1 MDGTLHFHGIG
12 GIVGMPK
19 TTAAM
24 TEALRDPAFLD
35 KFASYIDAVSQPAP
49 FLADSGPFVNAC
61 PMDGC
66 PGTLEP
72 VPFPGEAYCMR
83 RREQKAVN
91 TAMCPDCQTYF
102 KHKDVLL
109 WRIKAFALKHEIDD
123 DPLAAEAY
131 RCCPP
136 ELSDDGELSNVDL
149 VYLALSVLGF
159 QVHHESHTK
168 SCFKITSRTP
178 GGKLCRYLF
187 PRIARLEKTIID
199 IVSGNVTSSR
209 LIGCEYYNICSLL
222 WIMLSKNNM
231 DIQFLI
237 NGGSRRSTSYST
249 KYAFKIQRPESAL
262 TMKIG
267 LLTTAY
273 QRTLTALD
281 DESITTLERGRR
293 AINKSLWQLTKS
305 QELHLTMAAYM
316 LLNDGPFFQSHGI
329 VYLNLKHMCA
339 CVLDDNLEDVDE
351 DYLDTDDDDDSMN
364 KDRDTGKKL
373 IA

>member
-1 MDGTLHFHGIG
+1 
-12 GIVGMPK
+12 
-19 TTAAM
+19 
-24 TEALRDPAFLD
+24 
-35 KFASYIDAVSQPAP
+35 
-49 FLADSGPFVNAC
+49 
-61 PMDGC
+61 
-66 PGTLEP
+66 
-72 VPFPGEAYCMR
+72 
-83 RREQKAVN
+83 
-91 TAMCPDCQTYF
+91 
-102 KHKDVLL
+102 
-109 WRIKAFALKHEIDD
+109 
-123 DPLAAEAY
+123 
-131 RCCPP
+131 
-136 ELSDDGELSNVDL
+136 
-149 VYLALSVLGF
+149 
-159 QVHHESHTK
+159 
-168 SCFKITSRTP
+168 
-178 GGKLCRYLF
+178 
-187 PRIARLEKTIID
+187 
-199 IVSGNVTSSR
+199 
-209 LIGCEYYNICSLL
+209 
-222 WIMLSKNNM
+222 MLSKNNM

-364 KDRDTGKKL
+364 EDRDTGKKL